1 MTYHIIQGSR
11 LVAIREPTANAVAA
25 ARRRLGAAPRRV
37 SGATLLGRLSAPQLA
52 AVQTDAAKQ
61 AAAGS
66 PTLANWLAAASQPN
80 AMVAVDSPLTRIV
93 ARVLVANGVL
103 SEKIAKSVFAP

>member
-1 MTYHIIQGSR
+1 MAYHVIQGNR
-11 LVAIREPTANAVAA
+11 LVEVQEPTAHALAA
-25 ARRRLGAAPRRV
+25 ALRRLGANPRRV
-37 SGATLLGRLSAPQLA
+37 SGATLLSRLSAPQLA